1 MAAVFDVYVVGP
13 VQAAAE
19 PTALATALAGR
30 LGVARPV
37 VAQGLA
43 DRKLCAGRRLEAGA
57 AQTLVRELRELGATT
72 MMRPSV
78 AAGPADTP
86 ARPAPVPTGAS
97 RQPAPSGRPA
107 SDPHSSRPP
116 SADSH
121 DQFGPPP
128 SGDFGRASGAA
139 DPFAPPPP
147 KNKGP
152 ALPAPAADR
161 FGAPASSPSMSLE
174 IGGSSPPA
182 PPARAAAH
190 ADPEDDEPSLE
201 LDIGPRTS
209 SDELRKSPSTVAGAS
224 ALNISMAGGS
234 SDSGLAVDSQAAA
247 AAHRLRCP
255 KHGLFFDTRRAS
267 GCPRCLEPGRK
278 MSVALAEQ
286 ARGFKLLDFES
297 AVKRAFIGLAIA
309 LVMGFIPAAYH
320 ALGVASREMRRLRA
334 EQAALSQRPATEE
347 ILRRFAEIDATV
359 GHTRNRYT
367 RSTALLW
374 VVVTGGAL
382 IGWYR
387 LT

>member
-1 MAAVFDVYVVGP
+1 VGP

-57 AQTLVRELRELGATT
+57 AQNLVRELRELGATT
-72 MMRPSV
+72 MMRPSP
-78 AAGPADTP
+78 AAAPAGAP
-86 ARPAPVPTGAS
+86 ARPASAPPGAP
-97 RQPAPSGRPA
+97 REPAPPARP
-107 SDPHSSRPP
+107 SSHAPSPRPLA
-116 SADSH
+116 ADSH

-128 SGDFGRASGAA
+128 SGDFGQAPGAA
-139 DPFAPPPP
+139 DPFAPPPARG
-147 KNKGP
+147 KRP
-152 ALPAPAADR
+152 ANPAPGADR
-161 FGAPASSPSMSLE
+161 FGAPGSSHSMSLDSD
-174 IGGSSPPA
+174 SSPPPA
-182 PPARAAAH
+182 PPAHGGRH
-190 ADPEDDEPSLE
+190 DDPGDDEPSLE
-201 LDIGPRTS
+201 LDNGPRAS

-224 ALNISMAGGS
+224 ALNTTRLDSTS
-234 SDSGLAVDSQAAA
+234 SDSGLAVDSHAAA
-247 AAHRLRCP
+247 AAYRVRCP

-286 ARGFKLLDFES
+286 ARGFKLGEFDDS
-297 AVKRAFIGLAIA
+297 PVKRAFIGLAIA

-347 ILRRFAEIDATV
+347 IVRRFEEIDATV
-359 GHTRNRYT
+359 GHARNRYT
-367 RSTALLW
+367 RSTTLLW